1 MYERMIKIT
10 SSGIRG
16 HAHNCAQQ
24 AFSTIQN
31 DQVGHHKSQQDL
43 LITNRQKHSRKRKM
57 LPRIQAILILV
68 LLILSRSASWTSTWR
83 SQFHKRSSFALSAE
97 GFSKKTSSFIPNES
111 GNPIYSQPA
120 LYDLA
125 FGYRDFEEEVEFLW
139 QRHVDV
145 TGQQPERTLEVAAG
159 PARHSLTALMAHD
172 DVLKTAYCVDNSNAM
187 LHYATDIAEHEL
199 SIDEQKKF
207 HYRVADMRNFSISES
222 VDTAWILLG
231 SLQHMTTNNDVRQCL
246 NSNNDCLVPG
256 GTLVIELPHPRETFS
271 MVECTRNGWK
281 VPLEDGEGEGAGE
294 LSIIWGDDDDLFDP
308 ITQVRQFTVRMT
320 LQGTEDDK
328 IVTEVVPMR
337 LFTTQ
342 EVEALAT
349 ASNFRVASLH
359 GALEEGVEANDEDA
373 AYRLV
378 VVMQKS

>member
-1 MYERMIKIT
+1 M
-10 SSGIRG
+10 
-16 HAHNCAQQ
+16 Q
-24 AFSTIQN
+24 
-31 DQVGHHKSQQDL
+31 
-43 LITNRQKHSRKRKM
+43 
-57 LPRIQAILILV
+57 PRIQAIFLV
-68 LLILSRSASWTSTWR
+68 VLSILSGTASWTSTWR
-83 SQFHKRSSFALSAE
+83 SPFHQRSLFALSAE
-97 GFSKKTSSFIPNES
+97 GFAKKTSSSIPNES
-111 GNPIYSQPA
+111 KNPIYSQPA

-159 PARHSLTALMAHD
+159 PARHSLTALVVHN
-172 DVLKTAYCVDNSNAM
+172 DVLETTYCVDASKDM
-187 LHYATDIAEHEL
+187 LEYASDIAEHEL
-199 SIDEQKKF
+199 SVDEQKKF
-207 HYRVADMRNFSISES
+207 HYQVADMRNFSLPES

-231 SLQHMTTNNDVRQCL
+231 SLQHMNTNNDVRQCL
-246 NSNNDCLVPG
+246 NSINKCLVPG

-294 LSIIWGDDDDLFDP
+294 LAIIWGDDDDEFDP
-308 ITQVRQFTVRMT
+308 ITQVRQFTVRMA

-328 IVTEVVPMR
+328 IVKEVVPLR
-337 LFTTQ
+337 LFTAQ
-342 EVEALAT
+342 EVEALAA

-359 GALEEGVEANDEDA
+359 GALEEGVKANDEDA

-378 VVMQKS
+378 VVLQKL